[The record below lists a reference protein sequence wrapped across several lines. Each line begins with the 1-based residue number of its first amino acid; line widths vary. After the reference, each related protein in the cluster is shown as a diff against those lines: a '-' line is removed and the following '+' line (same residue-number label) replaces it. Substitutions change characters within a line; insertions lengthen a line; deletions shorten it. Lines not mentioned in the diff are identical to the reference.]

1 MVALGVGA
9 KFGLTGKLLP
19 VGLLLGGSMA
29 SCQPTR
35 RHSDDRKFCNSLNH
49 RLGCRMLE
57 WLLSVL

>member
-29 SCQPTR
+29 C
-35 RHSDDRKFCNSLNH
+35 
-49 RLGCRMLE
+49 
-57 WLLSVL
+57 VY